1 MVYFVA
7 TPIGNLKDMTYRAVE
22 TLNAV
27 DVIACEDTRHSKVL
41 LEAYDIRKPLVS
53 CHKFNEKTVAR
64 KLADMAK
71 EGKEIAVIS
80 DAGMPSVSDPGWEL
94 VKILIEEDI
103 KYTVLPGACAFAT
116 AMVFSGYDT
125 ANFAFIGFL
134 PEKTAE
140 KKKLLERYSALKC
153 PLIFYTAPHDVDD
166 TVKDLYKILGE
177 RKAVVVRELTKVYE
191 QRVEINLKDGYTGE
205 KRGEF
210 VIIVEGNTALEDYE
224 NVSVTE
230 QVKLYE
236 KTMSKMD
243 AIKLVARERGLKK
256 NDVYRQV
263 IEQDER

>member
-22 TLNAV
+22 TLNQV

-41 LEAYDIRKPLVS
+41 LDAYNVQKQLIAY
-53 CHKFNEKTVAR
+53 HKFNEKTMAR

-71 EGKEIAVIS
+71 DGKNIAVIT

-125 ANFAFIGFL
+125 SNFAFIGFL
-134 PEKTAE
+134 PEKNSE
-140 KKKLLERYSALKC
+140 RKKLLGEYSALKC
-153 PLIFYTAPHDVDD
+153 PLIFYSAPHDVEN
-166 TVKDLYKILGE
+166 TIKELYKILGD

-191 QRVEINLKDGYTGE
+191 QRVEINLKDGYLGE

-210 VIIVEGNTALEDYE
+210 VIIVEGNTAIEDYE

-230 QVKLYE
+230 QVRLYE

-263 IEQDER
+263 IEQD